1 MPFFDKTTD
10 RLDKENSNA
19 IHLDIN
25 KVFDVI
31 PHGKILVNLGKA
43 YLKNK

>member
-19 IHLDIN
+19 NYLDIN

-31 PHGKILVNLGKA
+31 PHGKILLNLGKT
-43 YLKNK
+43 Y